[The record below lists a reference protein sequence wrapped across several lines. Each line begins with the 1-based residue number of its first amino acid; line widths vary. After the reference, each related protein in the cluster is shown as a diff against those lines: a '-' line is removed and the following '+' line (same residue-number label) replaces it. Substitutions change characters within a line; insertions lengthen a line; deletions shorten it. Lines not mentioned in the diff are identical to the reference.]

1 MTITHSHLSLQVDRE
16 HMTKLGYGLL
26 DNVVRLNAREEG
38 TNKIVPIKIKIE
50 NINTWLVED
59 ITIDKKEIK

>member
-1 MTITHSHLSLQVDRE
+1 MTITHSHLSLQIDKE
-16 HMTKLGYGLL
+16 HMIKLGYGLL
-26 DNVVRLNAREEG
+26 NNVVRLNAREES

-59 ITIDKKEIK
+59 ITIDKKETK